1 MQCVI
6 KDRVCLTF
14 WCVAEQMP
22 LNLQGNLIRKEAT
35 VVYKMTIVITAA
47 AKIDMGNKIGVITI
61 L

>member
-6 KDRVCLTF
+6 KDRVCVTF

-35 VVYKMTIVITAA
+35 VYKMTIVITAA
-47 AKIDMGNKIGVITI
+47 AKIDRGNKIGVITI